1 MLRLKQANHILK
13 SKSYV
18 TIEEVAH
25 RVGYGDQSYFSRIY
39 KQYFGYPPR
48 DTRSKG

>member
-1 MLRLKQANHILK
+1 M
-13 SKSYV
+13 
-18 TIEEVAH
+18 EEVTH

-39 KQYFGYPPR
+39 KQYFGYPPQ